1 MKTTLLTDPVVQMCR
16 WLEKSDEAIPLPE
29 LSSKTGWSISQVHR
43 MFKKKMKM
51 TPHEYWEQIKASRLR
66 QALSNASTVLEG
78 AVSAGYSSMGRLHE
92 DSQGSLGMPPSAYRR
107 GGQGAHITFA
117 LGKCWLGHF
126 LVAQTEKGV
135 CAVELGD
142 DPDSL
147 LKDFQKRFPNA
158 SLSGEDGVFQ
168 KNVAKIAEISLH
180 PYMDVDIPL
189 DIKGTA
195 FQKKVWDTLRLI
207 PPGKTVTYAQV
218 ANNIGMPTSVRAVA
232 NACANN
238 KIALLIPCH
247 RVVRKD
253 GTPSGYRWG
262 LDKKEKLLDLEKS
275 APLNANNLL

>member
-1 MKTTLLTDPVVQMCR
+1 MKNILLTDPVVQMCR
-16 WLEKSDEAIPLPE
+16 WLEKSDQAIPLSE
-29 LSSKTGWSISQVHR
+29 LSSKTGWSVSQVHR
-43 MFKKKMKM
+43 MFKKKIDM
-51 TPHEYWEQIKASRLR
+51 TPHQYWEQVRASRLR
-66 QALSNASTVLEG
+66 QALVNATTVLDG

-92 DSQGSLGMPPSAYRR
+92 DSQESLGMPPSAYRK
-107 GGQGAHITFA
+107 GGKGTEITFA

-142 DPDSL
+142 DPSCL
-147 LKDFQKRFPNA
+147 LNDFQKRFPNA
-158 SLSGEDGVFQ
+158 VLLSEDRVFQ
-168 KNVAKIAEISLH
+168 KNIAKIAEISQH
-180 PYMDVDIPL
+180 PYMSVDIPL

-207 PPGKTVTYAQV
+207 PPGETLTYEQV
-218 ANNIGMPTSVRAVA
+218 ASHIGMPKSIRAVA

-238 KIALLIPCH
+238 KLALLIPCH

-275 APLNANNLL
+275 INSP